1 MTKIINQAVFLR
13 LTLFYIAGIV
23 VQAHWDLYPLWIYI
37 GIFSI
42 PVIAVSFFPAVVR
55 LYRWR
60 WLFGFGLFLL
70 CFSLAGTMSR
80 KWWNASEWRGN
91 TKQNIYRVQ
100 ILDEPVKKP
109 KTMMFRVGVEGQKAL
124 VYIPADSLSTAVLPS
139 DWLVIDA
146 CFEKTRQ
153 MFLRKEGIAA
163 RAFVRKNHWKKLDNY
178 NKQEFNLRF
187 AALKCRRILLN
198 HLREIIPDEKS
209 FAVGAALLLG
219 YTKDLDKDIRQT
231 FAATGA
237 SHVLSI
243 SGLHFSIIYGIL
255 YFLFSFLGNHKK
267 GRILRQAIIL
277 PLLWFFVF
285 LTGMGPSVIR
295 AAVMIS
301 LWGFGNAFL
310 YKSFTINTVGAAA
323 FFMLLYNPFNLYD
336 VGFQL
341 SFSAVMAILLINPHL
356 VKLYKSRNPMIQ
368 YIWELSCVSTS
379 AQLGTAP
386 LSMYY
391 FHQFPLLFL
400 VTNLFAIPM
409 TAIILCLMP
418 LSLLLQCLPVNNW
431 GLMWPV
437 NQSLNWFIAGL
448 EKMEEIPNQLVDNIF
463 LSEVDVIF
471 IICHVTFFFLLL
483 IKKRIYYFC
492 LLFICVLFQVFY
504 FYIQT
509 VVLR

>member
-13 LTLFYIAGIV
+13 LSLFYITGII
-23 VQAHWDLYPLWIYI
+23 VQVHWDLYPYWIYI

-42 PVIAVSFFPAVVR
+42 NVIAVSFFPTLVR
-55 LYRWR
+55 LYHWR

-70 CFSLAGTMSR
+70 CISSAGILSR
-80 KWWNASEWRGN
+80 NQRNASEWQGD
-91 TKQNIYRVQ
+91 TEKHTYRVQ
-100 ILDEPVKKP
+100 ILDEPVRKP
-109 KTMMFRVGVEGQKAL
+109 KTLMFRVGVEGQKAL
-124 VYIPADSLSTAVLPS
+124 IYIPADSLAATLLPS
-139 DWLVIDA
+139 DRLVIDA
-146 CFEKTRQ
+146 RFEKTGQ

-163 RAFVRKNHWKKLDNY
+163 RAFVSKNHWKKSDNSD
-178 NKQEFNLRF
+178 KQGFNLRF
-187 AALKCRRILLN
+187 TALKCRRILLN

-219 YTKDLDKDIRQT
+219 YTQDLDKDIRQT

-255 YFLFSFLGNHKK
+255 YFLFSFPGNHNR
-267 GRILRQAIIL
+267 GRILRQAVIL

-310 YKSFTINTVGAAA
+310 YKSFTVNTASAAA

-336 VGFQL
+336 AGFQL

-356 VKLYKSRNPMIQ
+356 VKLCESQNPMIR
-368 YIWELSCVSTS
+368 YIWGLSCVSTS

-409 TAIILCLMP
+409 TAIILCLIP
-418 LSLLLQCLPVNNW
+418 LSLLLQCLPGNHFW
-431 GLMWPV
+431 LMWPV
-437 NQSLNWFIAGL
+437 NQSLNGL
-448 EKMEEIPNQLVDNIF
+448 IMGLGKIEAIPNQLIANVY
-463 LSEVDVIF
+463 LSRMDVICITCH
-471 IICHVTFFFLLL
+471 IIFFFLLM
-483 IKKRIYYFC
+483 IKKRIYYLC
-492 LLFICVLFQVFY
+492 LLLICILFQVIY
-504 FYIQT
+504 Y
-509 VVLR
+509 LYKL

>member
-13 LTLFYIAGIV
+13 LSLFYIAGII
-23 VQAHWDLYPLWIYI
+23 VQVHWDLYPLWIYT
-37 GIFSI
+37 GIFSL

-55 LYRWR
+55 LYHWR

-70 CFSLAGTMSR
+70 CFSSAGILSR
-80 KWWNASEWRGN
+80 NQWKASEWQGD
-91 TKQNIYRVQ
+91 TDKNIYRVQ

-109 KTMMFRVGVEGQKAL
+109 KTLMFRVGVEGQKAL
-124 VYIPADSLSTAVLPS
+124 IYIPIDSLSMALSPS
-139 DWLVIDA
+139 DWLVTDA
-146 CFEKTRQ
+146 RFEKTEQ
-153 MFLRKEGIAA
+153 MFLRKGGIAA
-163 RAFVRKNHWKKLDNY
+163 RAFAGKNHWKKLDNY
-178 NKQEFNLRF
+178 GKQRFNLRF
-187 AALKCRRILLN
+187 EALKRRRILLN
-198 HLREIIPDEKS
+198 RLREIIPGEKS

-219 YTKDLDKDIRQT
+219 YTRDLDKDIRQT
-231 FAATGA
+231 FVATGA
-237 SHVLSI
+237 SHILSI

-301 LWGFGNAFL
+301 LWGVGNAFL
-310 YKSFTINTVGAAA
+310 YKPFTINTVGAAA

-341 SFSAVMAILLINPHL
+341 SFSAVMSIILINKHL
-356 VKLYKSRNPMIQ
+356 VKLYESRNPMIQ

-400 VTNLFAIPM
+400 VTNIFAIPM
-409 TAIILCLMP
+409 TAIILCLIP
-418 LSLLLQCLPVNNW
+418 LSLLLQCFPVNNW

-437 NQSLNWFIAGL
+437 NQSLTWFILGL
-448 EKMEEIPNQLVDNIF
+448 EKIEEIPNQLINSIF
-463 LSEVDVIF
+463 LNKLDVIC
-471 IICHVTFFFLLL
+471 ITCYVILFFLLM
-483 IKKRIYYFC
+483 IKKRIYYLY
-492 LLFICVLFQVFY
+492 LLLICGLFQVIY
-504 FYIQT
+504 Y
-509 VVLR
+509 LCEL

>member
-13 LTLFYIAGIV
+13 LTLFYIAGII
-23 VQAHWDLYPLWIYI
+23 VQTHWDLYPLWIYT

-70 CFSLAGTMSR
+70 CFSLAGIMSR
-80 KWWNASEWRGN
+80 NLWKSSEWQGDTDYR
-91 TKQNIYRVQ
+91 IYRVQ

-109 KTMMFRVGVEGQKAL
+109 KTLMFRVGVEGQTAL
-124 VYIPADSLSTAVLPS
+124 IYIPADSLSTALLPS

-146 CFEKTRQ
+146 CFEKTGQ

-163 RAFVRKNHWKKLDNY
+163 RAFVPKNHWKKSDNY
-178 NKQEFNLRF
+178 DNREFNLRF

-198 HLREIIPDEKS
+198 HLRGTIPGEKS

-219 YTKDLDKDIRQT
+219 YTRDLDKDIRQT

-237 SHVLSI
+237 SHILSI

-255 YFLFSFLGNHKK
+255 YFLFSFFGNHKK
-267 GRILRQAIIL
+267 ARILRQAIIL

-295 AAVMIS
+295 ATVMIS

-310 YKSFTINTVGAAA
+310 YKPFTVNTVGVAA

-356 VKLYKSRNPMIQ
+356 VKLYESRNPVIQ
-368 YIWELSCVSTS
+368 YIWELSSVSTS

-409 TAIILCLMP
+409 TAIILCLLP
-418 LSLLLQCLPVNNW
+418 VSLLLQCLPVNNW
-431 GLMWPV
+431 WLMWPV

-448 EKMEEIPNQLVDNIF
+448 EKMEDIPNQLIDNIS
-463 LSEVDVIF
+463 LSEVDVIC
-471 IICHVTFFFLLL
+471 ITCHVILFFLLVK
-483 IKKRIYYFC
+483 KKRIYYFC

-504 FYIQT
+504 LIFK
-509 VVLR
+509 

>member
-1 MTKIINQAVFLR
+1 MPKIINQAVFLR
-13 LTLFYIAGIV
+13 LTLFYISGIIV
-23 VQAHWDLYPLWIYI
+23 YAHWNLYPLWIYI

-55 LYRWR
+55 LYSWR

-70 CFSLAGTMSR
+70 CVSSAGILSR
-80 KWWNASEWRGN
+80 NQWNASEWRGG
-91 TKQNIYRVQ
+91 TEERIYRVQ
-100 ILDEPVKKP
+100 ILDEPVRKP
-109 KTMMFRVGVEGQKAL
+109 KTLMFRVGVEGQKAL
-124 VYIPADSLSTAVLPS
+124 IYIPADSLAVALRPS
-139 DWLVIDA
+139 DWLVINTR
-146 CFEKTRQ
+146 FEKTGQ
-153 MFLRKEGIAA
+153 MFLRKGGIAA
-163 RAFVRKNHWKKLDNY
+163 RAFVCKNHWKKSDNY
-178 NKQEFNLRF
+178 DKQGFNLRF
-187 AALKCRRILLN
+187 AALKWRRILLH

-219 YTKDLDKDIRQT
+219 YTPGLDKDIRQT

-255 YFLFSFLGNHKK
+255 YFLFSFSGNHKR

-301 LWGFGNAFL
+301 LWGVGNAFL
-310 YKSFTINTVGAAA
+310 YKSFTINTLCAAA

-336 VGFQL
+336 AGFQL

-356 VKLYKSRNPMIQ
+356 VKLYESRNPMIR
-368 YIWELSCVSTS
+368 YVWELSCVSTS
-379 AQLGTAP
+379 AQLGTTP

-400 VTNLFAIPM
+400 VTNLFAVPM
-409 TAIILCLMP
+409 TAVILCLLP
-418 LSLLLQCLPVNNW
+418 LSLLLQCLPGDNFW
-431 GLMWPV
+431 LMWPV

-448 EKMEEIPNQLVDNIF
+448 EKIEAIPNQLIANVF
-463 LSEVDVIF
+463 LREVDVICITF
-471 IICHVTFFFLLL
+471 HVIFFFLMM
-483 IKKRIYYFC
+483 IKKRIYYFY
-492 LLFICVLFQVFY
+492 LLLTCVSFQVISYLCGF
-504 FYIQT
+504 
-509 VVLR
+509 